1 MPAIND
7 CRHGHNTV
15 TLGRFRR
22 PAVYPPMQL
31 SVEQLIVDFD
41 VLRAV
46 DQVSLQLGRGAI
58 GCLLGPSGCGKT
70 TVLRTIAGFEL
81 PQQGR
86 ILIRDREVS
95 RAGWG
100 LAPEQRRVGMVFQDY
115 ALFPHLNVSDNVG
128 FGLRGMAAAKRRERV
143 RQLLELV
150 DMHNYQAAY
159 PHQLSGG
166 QQQRIAL
173 ARAMAPRPDL
183 LLLDEPFGSQDAELR
198 EQLAKEVR
206 SLLNEDSIT
215 ALLVTHDQFEAFA
228 MADRIGV
235 MNRGRLHQW
244 GSAYELYHRPADLF
258 VGDFIGRGTLLPA
271 TRAGASSIRTELG
284 ELSGQIVND
293 LNGDRFNLLIRPD
306 DVIHDDN
313 AGTTARIVDRA
324 FRGAEFLYTLALP
337 SGNRILCMTP
347 SHHDHKIGQEI
358 GIRLEVEHLV
368 LFTEPTATPIDKA
381 DEQGLD

>member
-1 MPAIND
+1 
-7 CRHGHNTV
+7 
-15 TLGRFRR
+15 LSK
-22 PAVYPPMQL
+22 QL
-31 SVEQLIVDFD
+31 SVEQLVVDFD

-46 DQVSLQLGRGAI
+46 DQVTLQLERGQI

-81 PQQGR
+81 PLQGR
-86 ILIRDREVS
+86 ILIREREVS

-100 LAPEQRRVGMVFQDY
+100 LPPEQRRVGMVFQDY
-115 ALFPHLNVSDNVG
+115 ALFPHLDVSDNIA
-128 FGLRGMAAAKRRERV
+128 FGLRGRSSGQRRERV
-143 RQLLELV
+143 SQLLELV
-150 DMHNYQAAY
+150 DMQAYRQAY

-206 SLLNEDSIT
+206 SLLREDSIT

-228 MADRIGV
+228 MADCIGV
-235 MNRGRLHQW
+235 MNRGQLHQW

-271 TRAGASSIRTELG
+271 TRAGANSIRTELG
-284 ELSGQIVND
+284 ELSGLIANE

-306 DVIHDDN
+306 DVIHDD
-313 AGTTARIVDRA
+313 AASTTAKIVDRA

-337 SGNRILCMTP
+337 SGNRILCMAP
-347 SHHDHKIGQEI
+347 SHHDHKVGQEI
-358 GIRLEVEHLV
+358 GIRLDVEHLV
-368 LFTEPTATPIDKA
+368 LFSVPTATSIDKA
-381 DEQGLD
+381 DDNSLD